1 MRQIYGSIAP
11 PKAKGKGNLLY
22 LISGLICLL
31 GAASL
36 WMFLQMERKEEAPP
50 PKKIAVPEAP
60 KRVNPLA
67 QQQFVIE
74 EEEEPEEPEE
84 PAPKAKHR
92 VVRRG
97 AWECSG
103 DLAPKDIRKVVA
115 TNRRQVQT
123 CYERGLK
130 RDNVLQGSLDLKLKV
145 NSTGKIV
152 ATAIAG
158 TLRDN
163 DVFSCVRG
171 LAEGWNFPEPKG
183 GDCAVLQIPFRFAPA
198 AEN

>member
-1 MRQIYGSIAP
+1 VRQIYGSLAP
-11 PKAKGKGNLLY
+11 PKAKGKSNLKY
-22 LISGLICLL
+22 LISGLICLV
-31 GAASL
+31 GAAGL
-36 WMFLQMERKEEAPP
+36 WMFVQMERKEEPPP
-50 PKKIAVPEAP
+50 PKKVVVPEAP

-67 QQQFVIE
+67 QQEFVIE
-74 EEEEPEEPEE
+74 EEEKPEEPEE
-84 PAPKAKHR
+84 PEPKPKQR
-92 VVRRG
+92 TVQRG
-97 AWECSG
+97 PWECSG
-103 DLAPKDIRKVVA
+103 DLPSKEIRKVVA

-163 DVFSCVRG
+163 DVFSCVRS
-171 LAEGWNFPEPKG
+171 LAEGWIFPEPRG
-183 GDCAVLQIPFRFAPA
+183 DDCAVLQIPFRFAPA

>member
-11 PKAKGKGNLLY
+11 PKAKGKSNLKY
-22 LISGLICLL
+22 LISGLVCLL
-31 GAASL
+31 GAVGL
-36 WMFLQMERKEEAPP
+36 WMFIQMETKEEPPP
-50 PKKIAVPEAP
+50 PKKVTVPEAP

-67 QQQFVIE
+67 QQKFVIE

-84 PAPKAKHR
+84 PKPTAKKR

-115 TNRRQVQT
+115 DNRRQVRN

-145 NSTGKIV
+145 GSSGKIV
-152 ATAIAG
+152 ATAVAG

-163 DVFSCVRG
+163 DVFSCVRS
-171 LAEGWNFPEPKG
+171 LAEGWSFPQPKG

-198 AEN
+198 ADN

>member
-11 PKAKGKGNLLY
+11 PKETGKGNLKY

-36 WMFLQMERKEEAPP
+36 WMFLQMERKEEPPP
-50 PKKIAVPEAP
+50 PKKRVVPEAP

-67 QQQFVIE
+67 EQKFVIE
-74 EEEEPEEPEE
+74 EEEEPEEPVKPKPTAQK
-84 PAPKAKHR
+84 PA
-92 VVRRG
+92 VRRG

-103 DLAPKDIRKVVA
+103 DLSPKDIRKVVA
-115 TNRRQVQT
+115 NNRRQVQT

-152 ATAIAG
+152 ATAVAG

-163 DVFSCVRG
+163 DVFSCVRS
-171 LAEGWNFPEPKG
+171 LAEGWSFPEPKG